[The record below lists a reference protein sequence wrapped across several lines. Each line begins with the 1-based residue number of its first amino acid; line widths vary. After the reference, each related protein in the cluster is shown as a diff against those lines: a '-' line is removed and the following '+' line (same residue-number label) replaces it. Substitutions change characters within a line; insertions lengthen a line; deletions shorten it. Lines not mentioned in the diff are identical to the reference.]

1 MEEDNMEL
9 LNIIDEENRN
19 EIKKLN
25 EIILELKRKYENN
38 EDSEDEIIIIKK
50 KK

>member
-1 MEEDNMEL
+1 MEI

-19 EIKKLN
+19 EIKRLN
-25 EIILELKRKYENN
+25 EVILELKRKYENN
-38 EDSEDEIIIIKK
+38 EDNEESEDEIIIIKK